1 MTTSGHETQAS
12 ALDAWRV
19 ARAAAVALRDA
30 HEVEMAI
37 IAATT
42 RAAYAAACTPAQRA
56 RLVPAPPVPC
66 RWSDLQHAYRSWR
79 DVLGR
84 SAKGKVAIAAADAD
98 VVSRGL
104 DVRLAAMFDEQR
116 AAGEAEREAASRVP
130 GPVSGEGARWRLVRS
145 VSVCTYGS
153 QGLGAASYARASAT
167 LRARDLI
174 ELGYRVRC
182 VARRRPASLP
192 VGPYYL
198 GPIWA
203 WDVYAWTCDEGERV
217 APHQSPPRSIAD
229 DLRRARDEGVNPAAM
244 WSCVPHRLVEAA
256 GADRVS
262 DRGPPPP
269 LAWETLD
276 ADEPLP
282 PLDGDV
288 NSLDVVP
295 SSE

>member
-1 MTTSGHETQAS
+1 MSAADVPAQAS

-19 ARAAAVALRDA
+19 ARAAALALRDA
-30 HEVEMAI
+30 HELEMAT

-42 RAAYAAACTPAQRA
+42 RAAYAAVCAPAQRA
-56 RLVPAPPVPC
+56 RLVPAPSAPC
-66 RWSDLQHAYRSWR
+66 RFSDLQHAYRSWR
-79 DVLGR
+79 DALGKG
-84 SAKGKVAIAAADAD
+84 AKGVAAIAAADAD

-130 GPVSGEGARWRLVRS
+130 GPVSGEGASWHLVRS
-145 VSVCTYGS
+145 VSIHAYGT
-153 QGLGAASYARASAT
+153 QGLGAASYARTSAT

-182 VARRRPASLP
+182 IARRRPASLP

-203 WDVYAWTCDEGERV
+203 WDVYVWTCSEGERI

-229 DLRRARDEGVNPAAM
+229 DLRRARDEGVNPAAL

-276 ADEPLP
+276 ASEPLP
-282 PLDGDV
+282 PLAGDA
-288 NSLDVVP
+288 NLLDAP
-295 SSE
+295 ASPA